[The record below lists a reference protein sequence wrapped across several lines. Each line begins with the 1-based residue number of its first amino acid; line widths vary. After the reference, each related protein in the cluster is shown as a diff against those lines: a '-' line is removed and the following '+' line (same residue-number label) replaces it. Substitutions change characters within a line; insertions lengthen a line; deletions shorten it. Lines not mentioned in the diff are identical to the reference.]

1 LNAATIR
8 VILGVPLLQ
17 FAPWLAIVLLVT
29 WAGYPGVVCVT
40 PLAWLIALRV
50 GLVCAAQSAS
60 PRAAQRLREAA
71 LAGGWFGFMQGALF
85 WIVVPRLGEVKFNE
99 QVSATLLSLAMIGV
113 GVLAGAGLAVFT
125 AHQVER
131 RRQAA

>member
-1 LNAATIR
+1 
-8 VILGVPLLQ
+8 V
-17 FAPWLAIVLLVT
+17 
-29 WAGYPGVVCVT
+29 
-40 PLAWLIALRV
+40 
-50 GLVCAAQSAS
+50 AQSAS

-71 LAGGWFGFMQGALF
+71 LAGGWFGLMQGALF

-99 QVSATLLSLAMIGV
+99 QVSATLLSLAMIGA